1 MTTTQISA
9 NISSATRERLERYV
23 RARGMKKGYV
33 IEQAL
38 LYHLQALSELPEEVL
53 IPPRIVVD
61 AASGTEILDRLDAGE
76 GPNPALTR
84 LFKDGP
90 DEGSD

>member
-1 MTTTQISA
+1 MIATQISA
-9 NISSATRERLERYV
+9 TISPATRERLERYV

-38 LYHLQALSELPEEVL
+38 LHHLQALSELPEDVV

-61 AASGTEILDRLDAGE
+61 AASGQEILDRLDSGE
-76 GPNPALTR
+76 GPNSGLTK
-84 LFKDGP
+84 LFRDGP
-90 DEGSD
+90 VEGSD